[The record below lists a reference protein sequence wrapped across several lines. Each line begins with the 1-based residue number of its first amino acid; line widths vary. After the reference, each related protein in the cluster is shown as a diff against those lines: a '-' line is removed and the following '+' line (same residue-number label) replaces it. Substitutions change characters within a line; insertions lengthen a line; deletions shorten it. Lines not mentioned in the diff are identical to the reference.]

1 MFYRGFNKLK
11 HALYLDCLTSGRD
24 GLLFSENLLNKFVF
38 VNLFDLWEYCNFIEW
53 LNGNTF
59 TFFRRRI
66 KNICVYISCFVNVLK
81 RFFLDMQFFSCWP
94 NREQLCFQS
103 SKSKLCIISW
113 TKRCCRIVST
123 YIRGRINYIAKKL
136 KIYTDVIY
144 RESHLK
150 VLIIFT
156 QSESL
161 RKGWLQILVKGSLVD
176 WLW

>member
-11 HALYLDCLTSGRD
+11 HALYLDCLTSGLD

-81 RFFLDMQFFSCWP
+81 RFFLDMQFFFLLTKQ
-94 NREQLCFQS
+94 RAAVF
-103 SKSKLCIISW
+103 SKFKVKAVHYFMNKALLSH
-113 TKRCCRIVST
+113 RF
-123 YIRGRINYIAKKL
+123 
-136 KIYTDVIY
+136 DVY
-144 RESHLK
+144 SR
-150 VLIIFT
+150 
-156 QSESL
+156 Q
-161 RKGWLQILVKGSLVD
+161 D
-176 WLW
+176 